1 MEKRAVDNR
10 LAWSRFLVSFVLDPD
25 VASYLLECTGGII
38 AYQTRISTKK
48 NSPNERYKAALV
60 NCTMIVVPAIIV
72 VTKRYIAPT
81 TIAPRQRPTRFL
93 TILISADLTKSGAL
107 LP

>member
-1 MEKRAVDNR
+1 
-10 LAWSRFLVSFVLDPD
+10 
-25 VASYLLECTGGII
+25 
-38 AYQTRISTKK
+38 
-48 NSPNERYKAALV
+48 
-60 NCTMIVVPAIIV
+60 MIGVPAIIV